1 MGTTRSKVDQLD
13 SEILDAM
20 GELIAALI
28 ARSEQIAQRFGVP
41 AFCLKALHLLESSM
55 AMRDLGK
62 CMHCDPSFVTAIA
75 DLLEK
80 RGLARREASTAD
92 RRIKNI
98 VLTQEGIGLR
108 GKIEREFMAHMPW
121 RSLDEQER
129 ACLLSLIRKMIAAQ
143 PAAANATTSST
154 PATTSTPT
162 ISSTPTRTTPPST
175 GGEGAGEV
183 SETLITAQR
192 AD

>member
-1 MGTTRSKVDQLD
+1 MGTKRSTVDQLD

-20 GELIAALI
+20 GELIATLI
-28 ARSEQIAQRFGVP
+28 GRSEQIAQRFGVP
-41 AFCLKALHLLESSM
+41 AFCLKALHVLESSM

-62 CMHCDPSFVTAIA
+62 YMHCDPSFVTAIA

-92 RRIKNI
+92 RRIKNL
-98 VLTQEGIGLR
+98 VLTQEGVGLR

-121 RSLDEQER
+121 RNLDEQER
-129 ACLLSLIRKMIAAQ
+129 ACLLSLLRKMTAAAQ
-143 PAAANATTSST
+143 PAAEAALPGT
-154 PATTSTPT
+154 TTSTPT
-162 ISSTPTRTTPPST
+162 STTTPPST

-183 SETLITAQR
+183 SDTLITAR
-192 AD
+192 HAG

>member
-20 GELIAALI
+20 GELIADLI

-41 AFCLKALHLLESSM
+41 AFCLKALHLRESSM

-62 CMHCDPSFVTAIA
+62 FMHCDPSFVTAIA

-92 RRIKNI
+92 RRIKNL

-108 GKIEREFMAHMPW
+108 AKIERQFMANMPW
-121 RSLDEQER
+121 RELDEQDR
-129 ACLLSLIRKMIAAQ
+129 RCLLSLIRKM
-143 PAAANATTSST
+143 TTT
-154 PATTSTPT
+154 NSTPT
-162 ISSTPTRTTPPST
+162 STTPPST

-192 AD
+192 SD